1 MSFSI
6 LLIGTLANILSIA
19 LLLLLLLQNPRVS
32 EKVAF
37 LVVIFLFTNTYSPL
51 LEQVAHLFDSV
62 RVNTVLI
69 C

>member
-19 LLLLLLLQNPRVS
+19 LLLLLLQNPRVS

-37 LVVIFLFTNTYSPL
+37 LVLIFLFTNTYSPL

-62 RVNTVLI
+62 RVNTVLV

>member
-19 LLLLLLLQNPRVS
+19 LLLLLQNPRVS

-37 LVVIFLFTNTYSPL
+37 LVLIFLFTNTYSPL

-62 RVNTVLI
+62 RVNTVLV